1 MAFLLRAEGFRKM
14 TMLYVRNHLRTTE
27 FYIIFISILPKTK
40 KNEYY
45 N

>member
-1 MAFLLRAEGFRKM
+1 MVFLLRAEEFRKM
-14 TMLYVRNHLRTTE
+14 TKLYVRNHLRRTE

-40 KNEYY
+40 NKYY